1 MGFATAD
8 VAGLDVDGCLLCHK
22 FTLFG
27 FHNGL
32 LGQSLNRRVHEEE
45 AGLEFDQLGAERRMW
60 LVKTGCR
67 YIWQRPEALA
77 ARYMLCDNLRRAGY
91 DPEEMVLGRIE
102 RDMDKYFTAFNLVNL
117 NDLL

>member
-1 MGFATAD
+1 M
-8 VAGLDVDGCLLCHK
+8 
-22 FTLFG
+22 
-27 FHNGL
+27 
-32 LGQSLNRRVHEEE
+32 R
-45 AGLEFDQLGAERRMW
+45 

-102 RDMDKYFTAFNLVNL
+102 RDMD
-117 NDLL
+117 

>member
-1 MGFATAD
+1 MRRRPDWSSISSARN
-8 VAGLDVDGCLLCHK
+8 AGCG
-22 FTLFG
+22 
-27 FHNGL
+27 
-32 LGQSLNRRVHEEE
+32 SSRR
-45 AGLEFDQLGAERRMW
+45 
-60 LVKTGCR
+60 R

-102 RDMDKYFTAFNLVNL
+102 RDMDKYFSAFNLVNL

>member
-1 MGFATAD
+1 M
-8 VAGLDVDGCLLCHK
+8 
-22 FTLFG
+22 
-27 FHNGL
+27 
-32 LGQSLNRRVHEEE
+32 RRRPDWSSISS
-45 AGLEFDQLGAERRMW
+45 ARNA
-60 LVKTGCR
+60 KTGCR

>member
-1 MGFATAD
+1 MEYISNSPAETEA
-8 VAGLDVDGCLLCHK
+8 
-22 FTLFG
+22 
-27 FHNGL
+27 
-32 LGQSLNRRVHEEE
+32 LG
-45 AGLEFDQLGAERRMW
+45 
-60 LVKTGCR
+60 
-67 YIWQRPEALA
+67 EALA